1 MLQHLRN
8 RARGQEGFT
17 LIELLVVILIIGI
30 LAAVAIPTFLSQTG
44 KANDSNLE
52 SALGT
57 VQTTEST
64 YATNNG
70 GGYTGTNSDLTTIE
84 PALTKSISDYNIVV
98 SGVSSS
104 GYTATGYDS
113 KTDPTANS
121 GKGEQFVLAYNAT
134 TGGVTKTCAP
144 ANEGACS
151 ASGTW
156 GG

>member
-1 MLQHLRN
+1 MLQRLRH

-44 KANDSNLE
+44 KAHDSNLE

-70 GGYTGTNSDLTTIE
+70 GNYTSSNSALTTIE
-84 PALTKSISDYNIVV
+84 PALSQSISNYNIAV
-98 SGVSSS
+98 SNVSSS
-104 GYTATGYDS
+104 GYTATGYDP
-113 KTDPTANS
+113 TTAPTAN
-121 GKGEQFVLAYNAT
+121 GGQGEQYQLIYNAT
-134 TGGVTKTCAP
+134 TGGVQKSCAP
-144 ANEGACS
+144 ANQGACS

-156 GG
+156 GS

>member
-1 MLQHLRN
+1 MLQRLRN

-44 KANDSNLE
+44 KAHDSNLE

-70 GGYTGTNSDLTTIE
+70 GSYTGTNSDLTTIE
-84 PALTKSISDYNIVV
+84 PALTQSISNYGITVT
-98 SGVSSS
+98 GVSST

-113 KTDPTANS
+113 STDPTANS
-121 GKGEQFVLAYNAT
+121 GKGEQFNLIYDAT
-134 TGGVTKTCAP
+134 SGGVSKTCSP
-144 ANEGACS
+144 SNQGACS